1 MLTGQGFRKPS
12 CFVSRI
18 MRSNNITKAVV
29 NKWLH
34 SLLHQSFY
42 GFQGYLMA
50 YLPTTHSKIRDC
62 VIIGFE
68 NFGVVKHFISK
79 SVQAIESY
87 SDVSGS
93 YPFLPENKNIEKM
106 VKARNIRDMYVTKS
120 SKQLM
125 CHLT

>member
-1 MLTGQGFRKPS
+1 
-12 CFVSRI
+12 
-18 MRSNNITKAVV
+18 
-29 NKWLH
+29 
-34 SLLHQSFY
+34 
-42 GFQGYLMA
+42 MA

-93 YPFLPENKNIEKM
+93 YPFLPENKNREKM
-106 VKARNIRDMYVTKS
+106 VKALNIRDMYVTKS

>member
-1 MLTGQGFRKPS
+1 MLIGQGFRKPS
-12 CFVSRI
+12 YFVSRI
-18 MRSNNITKAVV
+18 MRSNNIINALV

-34 SLLHQSFY
+34 LLLHQSFY

-62 VIIGFE
+62 IIIGFE
-68 NFGVVKHFISK
+68 NFGVIKHFISK

-93 YPFLPENKNIEKM
+93 YPFLSENKNTEKM
-106 VKARNIRDMYVTKS
+106 VKALNYYKRHVCDKIF
-120 SKQLM
+120 
-125 CHLT
+125 